1 MKKSGVFQRKIY
13 FVIIQDDI
21 WLCYAE
27 DVESVSIRFAG
38 KLMLPGVFQDGGEI
52 PAHLMLG
59 RKCGYGVETA
69 AAFPSGQIGWIEW
82 SERKHGLADRE
93 LESTDLTG
101 TGRFNGEN
109 VAEIPHRKQ

>member
-27 DVESVSIRFAG
+27 DVESVSLRFAG

-52 PAHLMLG
+52 PEYLLFG

-69 AAFPSGQIGWIEW
+69 AAVPSGQIGGIELGKCKHRLANW
-82 SERKHGLADRE
+82 RALTRQEPDGSTERM
-93 LESTDLTG
+93 
-101 TGRFNGEN
+101 
-109 VAEIPHRKQ
+109 

>member
-27 DVESVSIRFAG
+27 DVESVSFRFAG

-59 RKCGYGVETA
+59 RECDYGVETA
-69 AAFPSGQIGWIEW
+69 AAVPAGQIGGIELG
-82 SERKHGLADRE
+82 ECKHRLADGK
-93 LESTDLTG
+93 LEGADLQEPDGSTE
-101 TGRFNGEN
+101 RM
-109 VAEIPHRKQ
+109 